1 MSKKKEVKTKK
12 EVKVDVNNID
22 EILEDMKNLVL
33 NGEENNIVI
42 KQDEEVVEKEPVPS
56 ETIEEEVLEEKVIE
70 TSEPIEEKIENE
82 EITIDNADEKT
93 EDLSFV
99 DEIKEAK
106 EDTITKEEVKKEK
119 PKKKEPKMT
128 YERMFGGTWMGY
140 GFTES

>member
-1 MSKKKEVKTKK
+1 MSKKKKVKTKK
-12 EVKVDVNNID
+12 EVNVDINNID
-22 EILEDMKNLVL
+22 EILEDMKKLVL
-33 NGEENNIVI
+33 NGEENNIII
-42 KQDEEVVEKEPVPS
+42 KQDEEVVEKEPTPT

-70 TSEPIEEKIENE
+70 TSGPIEEKIENE
-82 EITIDNADEKT
+82 EIIIDNVDEKT

-106 EDTITKEEVKKEK
+106 EDTITKEDIKKEK